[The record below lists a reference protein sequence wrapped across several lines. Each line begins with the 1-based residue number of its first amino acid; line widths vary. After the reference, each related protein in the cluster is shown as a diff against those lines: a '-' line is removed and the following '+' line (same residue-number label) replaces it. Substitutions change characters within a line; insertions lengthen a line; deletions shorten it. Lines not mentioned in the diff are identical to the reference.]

1 MKGSCKIMA
10 EKVIKSYKVKQETR
24 EVIAYSK
31 SLTEKDKEEI
41 KEYSEVGYKVI
52 RLDREK
58 PAKRNNGISK
68 EDLRI
73 YLKDK
78 IDNKTYKELLEHL
91 KSNENFLK
99 TKSWLKKELQNN
111 ARNSKDKKYI
121 PFNVIVAT
129 EKENEKITSKANAEE
144 YIKNNK
150 LTTDNEEETSE
161 DK

>member
-1 MKGSCKIMA
+1 MA
-10 EKVIKSYKVKQETR
+10 EKVIKSYKVNQETR

-41 KEYSEVGYKVI
+41 KEYNDIGYKII

-68 EDLRI
+68 EDLKV

-78 IDNKTYKELLEHL
+78 IDNKIYKELLEHL

-99 TKSWLKKELQNN
+99 TKAWLKRELLNN

-121 PFNVIVAT
+121 PFNVIIAT
-129 EKENEKITSKANAEE
+129 EKANEKISARVNAEQ
-144 YIKNNK
+144 YIQDNK
-150 LTTDNEEETSE
+150 LTTTNNEEETSE